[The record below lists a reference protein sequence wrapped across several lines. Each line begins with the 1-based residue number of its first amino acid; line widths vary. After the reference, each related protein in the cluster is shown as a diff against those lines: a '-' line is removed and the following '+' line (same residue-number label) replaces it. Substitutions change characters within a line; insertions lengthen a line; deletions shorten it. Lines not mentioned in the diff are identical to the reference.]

1 MTGLILPRRKFL
13 VGAAA
18 FLAAPAIVR
27 ASSLMPVKAE
37 KIIKA
42 GEYVWVHMDSIYIGP
57 SVDDAWVY
65 DPTRDSWRN
74 INNDGI
80 SLVAMPHPPWPNEE
94 ESAQ

>member
-42 GEYVWVHMDSIYIGP
+42 GEYVWVHMGP
-57 SVDDAWVY
+57 RVDDAWVY
-65 DPTRDSWRN
+65 NPTRDSWRN

-80 SLVAMPHPPWPNEE
+80 SLVAMSHPGWPDEE
-94 ESAQ
+94 DAAQ

>member
-42 GEYVWVHMDSIYIGP
+42 GEYVWVHMGP
-57 SVDDAWVY
+57 RVDDAWVY
-65 DPTRDSWRN
+65 DTTRGSWRD
-74 INNDGI
+74 INDDGV
-80 SLVAMPHPPWPNEE
+80 SLGAMPHPAWPNEE
-94 ESAQ
+94 EAEP

>member
-1 MTGLILPRRKFL
+1 MTDLILPRRKFL

-42 GEYVWVHMDSIYIGP
+42 GEYVWLDMDAVYIRPPLMPLGI
-57 SVDDAWVY
+57 AVY
-65 DPTRDSWRN
+65 DPDT
-74 INNDGI
+74 
-80 SLVAMPHPPWPNEE
+80 
-94 ESAQ
+94 SAWTFFTHWYDEVKQ